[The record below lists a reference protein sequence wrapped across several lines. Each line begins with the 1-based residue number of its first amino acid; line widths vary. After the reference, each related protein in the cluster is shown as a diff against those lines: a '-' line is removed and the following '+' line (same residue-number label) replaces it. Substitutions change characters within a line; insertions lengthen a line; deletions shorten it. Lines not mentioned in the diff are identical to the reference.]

1 MSAVPQPSKSTEP
14 TAPASGSQEPTF
26 ERWRR
31 LSGVIAA
38 PVGFFVTWLLT
49 AGVLEPKGRHMAAVL
64 VAVAVLWITEV
75 VPLPVTAVLGP
86 TLCILLG
93 VADAR
98 TALAP
103 FADPIVFLFIGSF
116 ILARAMMLHGL
127 DRRIA
132 LTFLQLP
139 WIGGHPLRVLAS
151 LGAVTAI
158 ISMWI
163 SNTATAAMM
172 LPVGLGILQV
182 LQQTRE
188 GAAGSNLRSWPF
200 ATGMMLMIAYAAS
213 IGGIGT
219 PVGSPP
225 NLIAIGLIRSLAGV
239 EISFFRW
246 MSLAVPTLLV
256 MAVMLYVLLYLL
268 HPVGFVPPGAAR
280 KLQEYLS
287 SQSSSAGK
295 WTTGQINTAACFFV
309 AVLLW
314 VLPGLLS
321 VALAKDHPVMRS
333 FEARMPEAVAALL
346 AASLLF
352 VLPVNLREL
361 RFTMSWEEAAKIDWG
376 TILLFGGGLSLGK
389 LMFDTGVA
397 GALGRGLT
405 GVTGAGSLWTLT
417 AVAIGMGIV
426 LSEMTSNTSA
436 ASMVIPVVIALAQ
449 AAQVDPVPPALG
461 ACFGASYGFMLPVSV
476 PPNAIV
482 YGSGLV
488 PITKMMRAGILF
500 DLLGFFVILGSLRVL
515 CPLLGLVQ

>member
-1 MSAVPQPSKSTEP
+1 MSAVPQISESIESTATTLRSEE
-14 TAPASGSQEPTF
+14 AAF

-31 LSGVIAA
+31 LSGIVAA
-38 PVGFFVTWLLT
+38 PMGFLITWLLT
-49 AGVLEPKGRHMAAVL
+49 EGVLDPKGQNMAAIL
-64 VAVAVLWITEV
+64 VAVAVLWITEFL
-75 VPLPVTAVLGP
+75 PLPVTAVIGP

-116 ILARAMMLHGL
+116 ILARAMMLHRL
-127 DRRIA
+127 DQRVA
-132 LTFLQLP
+132 WAVLQLP

-151 LGAVTAI
+151 LGVVTATV
-158 ISMWI
+158 SMWI
-163 SNTATAAMM
+163 SNTAATVMM
-172 LPVGLGILQV
+172 LPVALGILQV

-188 GAAGSNLRSWPF
+188 GAVDTNLRNWSF

-213 IGGIGT
+213 IGGIAT

-246 MSLAVPTLLV
+246 MSLAVPMLLV
-256 MAVMLYVLLYLL
+256 MAVALFFLLYVL
-268 HPVGFVPPGAAR
+268 HPVGSVSRGAV
-280 KLQEYLS
+280 KMLEEYLS
-287 SQSSSAGK
+287 SQVASAGK
-295 WTTGQINTAACFFV
+295 WTTGQINTAVAFGV

-314 VLPGLLS
+314 VLPGVLS
-321 VALAKDHPVMRS
+321 VVLAKNDPWMR
-333 FEARMPEAVAALL
+333 FLEIRMPEAVASLV

-352 VLPVNLREL
+352 VLPVKLGEL

-389 LMFDTGVA
+389 LMFTTGVA
-397 GALGRGLT
+397 EALGRGVTGLT
-405 GVTGAGSLWTLT
+405 GANSLWTLT

-436 ASMVIPVVIALAQ
+436 ANMVIPVVIALAQ
-449 AAQVDPVPPALG
+449 TAQVDPVPPALG
-461 ACFGASYGFMLPVSV
+461 ACFGASFGFMLPVSV

-482 YGSGLV
+482 YSSGLV

-500 DLLGFFVILGSLRVL
+500 DLLGFLLIFASLRVL
-515 CPLLGLVQ
+515 CPLLGLVH

>member
-1 MSAVPQPSKSTEP
+1 MSVVPQISEAIESTVP
-14 TAPASGSQEPTF
+14 TLGSEETAF
-26 ERWRR
+26 ELWRR
-31 LSGVIAA
+31 LFGAIAA
-38 PVGFFVTWLLT
+38 PSAFLITWLLT
-49 AGVLEPKGRHMAAVL
+49 AGVLEPKGQNMAAIL
-64 VAVAVLWITEV
+64 VTVAVLWITEV
-75 VPLPVTAVLGP
+75 LPLPVTAIIGP

-103 FADPIVFLFIGSF
+103 FADPIAFLFIGSF
-116 ILARAMMLHGL
+116 ILARAMMLHRL
-127 DRRIA
+127 DQRVA
-132 LTFLQLP
+132 LAFLQLP

-158 ISMWI
+158 VSMWI

-188 GAAGSNLRSWPF
+188 DAVGSNLRGWPF
-200 ATGMMLMIAYAAS
+200 ASGMMLMIAYAAS

-246 MSLAVPTLLV
+246 MSLAVPMLLV
-256 MAVMLYVLLYLL
+256 MAAALYFLLYFL
-268 HPVGFVPPGAAR
+268 HPVGSVSPEAAH
-280 KLQEYLS
+280 KLREYLTNQRS
-287 SQSSSAGK
+287 SVGK
-295 WTTGQINTAACFFV
+295 WTIGQINTAVCFAV

-314 VLPGLLS
+314 VLPGILS
-321 VALAKDHPVMRS
+321 VTFATDYPLMRL
-333 FEARMPEAVAALL
+333 FETRMPEAVAALV

-352 VLPVNLREL
+352 VLPVKLREL
-361 RFTMSWEEAAKIDWG
+361 RFTMTWEEAAKIDWG

-397 GALGRGLT
+397 EALGRG
-405 GVTGAGSLWTLT
+405 VTGLMGASSLWTLT
-417 AVAIGMGIV
+417 AVAIGMGII

-436 ASMVIPVVIALAQ
+436 ANMVIPVVIALAQ

-482 YGSGLV
+482 YSSGLV
-488 PITKMMRAGILF
+488 PITKMMRAGVLF
-500 DLLGFFVILGSLRVL
+500 DLLGFFIIFGSLRVL
-515 CPLLGLVQ
+515 CPLVGLLQ

>member
-1 MSAVPQPSKSTEP
+1 MSVVPRVSQAMESIAP
-14 TAPASGSQEPTF
+14 TLGCAEAAF

-31 LSGVIAA
+31 LLGAVGA
-38 PVGFFVTWLLT
+38 PVGFILTWLLT
-49 AGVLEPKGRHMAAVL
+49 MGVLEPKGQEMAAIL

-75 VPLPVTAVLGP
+75 LPLPVTAVVGP
-86 TLCILLG
+86 TLCVLLG

-98 TALAP
+98 SALAP

-116 ILARAMMLHGL
+116 ILARAMMLHRL

-132 LTFLQLP
+132 LAFLRFP
-139 WIGGHPLRVLAS
+139 WIGGHPLRVLGS

-172 LPVGLGILQV
+172 LPVALGILEV

-188 GAAGSNLRSWPF
+188 GAADSNLRSWPF

-225 NLIAIGLIRSLAGV
+225 NLITIGLIRSLAGV

-246 MSLAVPTLLV
+246 MSLAVPTLAM
-256 MAVMLYVLLYLL
+256 MAVTLFFLLRFL
-268 HPVGFVPPGAAR
+268 HPAGSVSPRAAE
-280 KLQEYLS
+280 KLGEYLNHQNS
-287 SQSSSAGK
+287 LAGR
-295 WTTGQINTAACFFV
+295 WTIGQINTAVCFSA

-314 VLPGLLS
+314 VLPGGLS
-321 VALAKDHPVMRS
+321 VALAKDHPLMQ
-333 FEARMPEAVAALL
+333 FFDTRMPEAVAALI

-389 LMFDTGVA
+389 LMFETGVA
-397 GALGRGLT
+397 EALGRGIT
-405 GVTGAGSLWTLT
+405 GLMGASSLWTLT
-417 AVAIGMGIV
+417 AVAIGMGIL
-426 LSEMTSNTSA
+426 LSEITSNTSA
-436 ASMVIPVVIALAQ
+436 ANMVIPVVIALAK

-461 ACFGASYGFMLPVSV
+461 ACFGASYGFMLPGSV

-488 PITKMMRAGILF
+488 PITKMMRAGLLF
-500 DLLGFFVILGSLRVL
+500 DLLGFFLILGSLWML
-515 CPLLGLVQ
+515 CPLLGLAH